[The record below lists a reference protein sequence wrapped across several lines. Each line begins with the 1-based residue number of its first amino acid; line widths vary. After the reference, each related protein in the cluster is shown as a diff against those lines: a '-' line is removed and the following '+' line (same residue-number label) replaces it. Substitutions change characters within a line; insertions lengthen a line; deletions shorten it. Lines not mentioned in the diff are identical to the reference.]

1 MPKKTLSD
9 RVVFETFVKAGEV
22 VEVRTLGAYGK
33 HKAWGGGFAK
43 GVVAGYFDD
52 HDAFVNSVKAVNG
65 TDHGGIYFTLQK
77 IDARLLGRAFNR
89 LKPSIQTTSDNDVQ
103 AYRWLF
109 IDIDPVRPA
118 GISSSAAELQQAH
131 DKATQVIAWLSA
143 QGFSKPV
150 MAMSG
155 NGLHILY
162 RLNETP
168 VQEATVKFVQ
178 YFLQSLAAR
187 FDSPQV
193 SIDTSVFNPARICRL
208 YGTSAK
214 KGDAIPQGKNRVARP
229 HRASYIK
236 DIPSPLMPVPDDA
249 LQTVLKAFQ
258 KESPV
263 IPATTKARTTYPT
276 TGGKLDVSQYL
287 NHYKISHKVRQKNGS
302 TFYCLDTCVF
312 DENHRGNEAAIIQD
326 SNGKLLYQ
334 CFHNS
339 CQGRHWKDAR
349 EIISQADKIVSF
361 LQWSPDNAKSQQSY
375 R

>member
-1 MPKKTLSD
+1 MKPEKLTLSNK
-9 RVVFETFVKAGEV
+9 RAFETFVQPDDV
-22 VEVRTLGAYGK
+22 VEVRILNAYGK

-77 IDARLLGRAFNR
+77 IDNRLLGRAFNR

-109 IDIDPVRPA
+109 IDIDPVRPS
-118 GISSSAAELQQAH
+118 GISSSAAELQCAK
-131 DKATQVIAWLSA
+131 DKAQQVIVWLSA
-143 QGFSKPV
+143 QGFSQPII
-150 MAMSG
+150 AMSG
-155 NGLHILY
+155 NGIHLLY
-162 RLNETP
+162 RLHETP
-168 VQEATVKFVQ
+168 ANESTIKFIK
-178 YFLQSLAAR
+178 YFLKALAAR

-236 DIPSPLMPVPDDA
+236 DIPSPLVPVPDDA

-263 IPATTKARTTYPT
+263 VPVTTKSRTTYPT
-276 TGGKLDVSQYL
+276 TGGKLDVSQ
-287 NHYKISHKVRQKNGS
+287 
-302 TFYCLDTCVF
+302 
-312 DENHRGNEAAIIQD
+312 
-326 SNGKLLYQ
+326 
-334 CFHNS
+334 
-339 CQGRHWKDAR
+339 
-349 EIISQADKIVSF
+349 
-361 LQWSPDNAKSQQSY
+361 
-375 R
+375 

>member
-22 VEVRTLGAYGK
+22 VEVRILNAYGK

-43 GVVAGYFDD
+43 GVIAGYFDD
-52 HDAFVNSVKAVNG
+52 HEAFVNSVKAVNG

-77 IDARLLGRAFNR
+77 IDNRLLGRAFNR

-109 IDIDPVRPA
+109 IDIDPVRPS
-118 GISSSAAELQQAH
+118 GISSSADELQQAH

-214 KGDAIPQGKNRVARP
+214 KGDDIPQGKNRVARP
-229 HRASYIK
+229 HRASCIMG
-236 DIPSPLMPVPDDA
+236 IPNPLVPVPDEA
-249 LQTVLKAFQ
+249 LQAVLKSFQ

-263 IPATTKARTTYPT
+263 VPVTTKPRTTYPT
-276 TGGKLDVSQYL
+276 TGGKLDVEQYL
-287 NHYKISHKVRQKNGS
+287 NHYQISHKVRQKNGS
-302 TFYCLDTCVF
+302 TFFCLDTCVF
-312 DENHRGNEAAIIQD
+312 DENHRGNEAAIIQAD
-326 SNGKLLYQ
+326 DGKLLFQ
-334 CFHNS
+334 CFHSS
-339 CQGRHWKDAR
+339 CQGKRWADAR
-349 EIISQADKIVSF
+349 QIISGNTKLSNF
-361 LQWSPDNAKSQQSY
+361 MNG
-375 R
+375 